1 MLKFCTGGEHL
12 KACPSVTIQVRGG
25 IGNQLFMYAMAR
37 RLSLVN
43 QVPLYL
49 ETQAGFE
56 GDFFKRSY
64 GLNRFQIGGIEV
76 MSTRPANLRRR
87 ATIAVNRILP
97 FSSRWYCREAA
108 GRFDARYL
116 NLHVVRPTLLEGYWQ
131 DERYFSDIRSELKSE
146 LTFRHE
152 HRTANA
158 KLACEMRVGESVAV
172 HVRQLHG
179 VPAGSQQPAV
189 GIEGLPGEYY
199 RAAIQKIKE
208 RAPYARFYVFSDCR
222 SPSALSIVGEEMV
235 RVENEGDDAQYED
248 LWLMSQCR
256 HFVLA
261 NSTFSWWGAW
271 LGRSRESIVVSPV
284 MHEWGQIARLPD
296 EWNAIEWHRASQKDD
311 SPCCERK
318 TCRMDIG
325 A

>member
-1 MLKFCTGGEHL
+1 
-12 KACPSVTIQVRGG
+12 
-25 IGNQLFMYAMAR
+25 
-37 RLSLVN
+37 
-43 QVPLYL
+43 
-49 ETQAGFE
+49 
-56 GDFFKRSY
+56 
-64 GLNRFQIGGIEV
+64 
-76 MSTRPANLRRR
+76 MSA
-87 ATIAVNRILP
+87 I
-97 FSSRWYCREAA
+97 
-108 GRFDARYL
+108 
-116 NLHVVRPTLLEGYWQ
+116 
-131 DERYFSDIRSELKSE
+131 FSDIRSELKSE

-189 GIEGLPGEYY
+189 GIEGLPVSTTRGDSENQ
-199 RAAIQKIKE
+199 RACALREVLRLQ
-208 RAPYARFYVFSDCR
+208 R
-222 SPSALSIVGEEMV
+222 LSITV
-235 RVENEGDDAQYED
+235 RAFDSGRRDGAGRERGDDAHTKISAHEPVPA
-248 LWLMSQCR
+248 
-256 HFVLA
+256 FVLA